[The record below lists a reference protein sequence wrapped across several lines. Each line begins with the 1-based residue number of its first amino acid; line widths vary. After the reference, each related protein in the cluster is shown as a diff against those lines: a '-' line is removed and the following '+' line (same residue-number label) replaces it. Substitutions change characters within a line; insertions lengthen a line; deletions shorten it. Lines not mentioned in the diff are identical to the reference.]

1 MDRLAHRAAI
11 GSLLLACC
19 LLSGGCSPSDG
30 DDPEPRPTQATTI
43 MNTIEASDVGDRLT
57 LTAVVV
63 RVLTA
68 SSFVVHDVD
77 LPDDGLLVL
86 GGSLTAMHPHDLV
99 TVAGTIDLFAFD
111 RFRERFSLG
120 PASSYGLFE
129 GRKVLVAHD
138 VRSWAAAEHD
148 KKPLPAL
155 PR

>member
-1 MDRLAHRAAI
+1 MDRLAQRTMLV
-11 GSLLLACC
+11 SLLLASC
-19 LLSGGCSPSDG
+19 LLSGSCSLSGG
-30 DDPEPRPTQATTI
+30 DDPEPRPTRTTI

-86 GGSLTAMHPHDLV
+86 GGSLTSMHPRDLV
-99 TVAGTIDLFAFD
+99 TVAGTIDIFTFE
-111 RFRERFSLG
+111 RFRGRFVLA
-120 PASSYGLFE
+120 PAPSYDRFE

-148 KKPLPAL
+148 KRPVPVP